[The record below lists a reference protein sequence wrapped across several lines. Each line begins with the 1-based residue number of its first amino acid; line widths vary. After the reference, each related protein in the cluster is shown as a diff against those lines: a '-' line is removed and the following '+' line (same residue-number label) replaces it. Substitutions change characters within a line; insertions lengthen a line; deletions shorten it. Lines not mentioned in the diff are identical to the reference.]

1 MKPMTTLWALVFV
14 TLVVVP
20 SLGGQET
27 VSDDSGRVWAKFGI
41 YTLGLRG
48 GFDLEG
54 NGQALAGGSLDVGYL
69 YSERL
74 RFRLVGEL
82 GFAPSPNS
90 YVGSFELVYRFT
102 SDSNAAIPYIGT
114 GIALAGNELCGDVPG
129 CPAVWWQFVLGFE
142 LRLNDRIN
150 WLIEYHPQNALRR
163 HRILVGVVMRGG
175 GF

>member
-27 VSDDSGRVWAKFGI
+27 VSDDGGRPWAKFGV
-41 YTLGLRG
+41 YTVGLRG
-48 GFDLEG
+48 GFELEG
-54 NGQALAGGSLDVGYL
+54 DGQALAGGSMDVGYL

-90 YVGSFELVYRFT
+90 YVGSFELAYRFT
-102 SDSNAAIPYIGT
+102 ADSNVAIPYIGT
-114 GIALAGNELCGDVPG
+114 GIALAGNELCGTVPG

-142 LRLNDRIN
+142 LRLNDRTN
-150 WLIEYHPQNALRR
+150 WLIEYHSQNALKR
-163 HRILVGVVMRGG
+163 HRILVGIVMRAGG
-175 GF
+175 S

>member
-14 TLVVVP
+14 TLMVVS

-27 VSDDSGRVWAKFGI
+27 VSDDSGRPWTKFGI
-41 YTLGLRG
+41 HTVGLRA
-48 GFDLEG
+48 GFDLERD
-54 NGQALAGGSLDVGYL
+54 GQALAGGSMDVGYL

-90 YVGSFELVYRFT
+90 YVGSFELAYRFT
-102 SDSNAAIPYIGT
+102 ADSNVAIPYIGT
-114 GIALAGNELCGDVPG
+114 GIALAGNELCGSIPG

-142 LRLNDRIN
+142 LRLNDRMN
-150 WLIEYHPQNALRR
+150 WLIEYHPQNALKR
-163 HRILVGVVMRGG
+163 HRILVGIVMRGG
-175 GF
+175 ES

>member
-1 MKPMTTLWALVFV
+1 MKPMTTLWAFVLVMFV
-14 TLVVVP
+14 MVP
-20 SLGGQET
+20 SLDGQDA
-27 VSDDSGRVWAKFGI
+27 VSDDGGRPWIKLGI

-48 GFDLEG
+48 GVDIEG
-54 NGQALAGGSLDVGYL
+54 DGQALAGGSLDLGYL

-90 YVGSFELVYRFT
+90 YVGSFELAYRFT
-102 SDSNAAIPYIGT
+102 PDSNIAIPYLGT
-114 GIALAGNELCGDVPG
+114 GIGLAGNELCGTVSG

-142 LRLNDRIN
+142 LRLNDRVN

-163 HRILVGVVMRGG
+163 HRILVGIVMRGG